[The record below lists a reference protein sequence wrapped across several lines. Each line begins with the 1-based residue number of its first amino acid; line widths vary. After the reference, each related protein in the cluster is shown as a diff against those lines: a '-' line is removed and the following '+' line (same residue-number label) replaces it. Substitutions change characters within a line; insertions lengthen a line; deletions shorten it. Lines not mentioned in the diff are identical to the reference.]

1 MNVARAAIRGA
12 FSVAFGLVILSSSGC
27 KSKSSGGLDENKPA
41 ADVTTNK
48 NAAGSTG
55 ATTGSTAATG
65 DTKEADGALCDRMK
79 GKTDFYGQWKT
90 ETDSMCEKITMLR
103 GSDKV
108 YVGGGSPIVTK
119 DKEQRVG
126 TTADVSRVV
135 LFSSIKEKN
144 EPRFFFSKVRM
155 EVSDPP
161 QFKAKGFRMT
171 PDEAAIDFAVLEK
184 TKAFTRYHYTNNS
197 EVGVPIEY
205 NGRESFY
212 EIEKDKTY
220 VVVSKAEDYIQS
232 IKEFIG
238 LIVINKIGTSDTIE
252 VFAMAQEAY
261 NNYGN
266 HDKVVSRLVTK
277 FGLEQ
282 TRGYENGLKAGELKL
297 DY

>member
-1 MNVARAAIRGA
+1 MSVTRTAICGA
-12 FSVAFGLVILSSSGC
+12 FAVGLGLVALSTQGC
-27 KSKSSGGLDENKPA
+27 KNKSSGGLDENKPA
-41 ADVTTNK
+41 PEAATNK
-48 NAAGSTG
+48 NVSGSTG
-55 ATTGSTAATG
+55 GTTGSTTASG
-65 DTKEADGALCDRMK
+65 DTKEAEGALCDRLK
-79 GKTDFYGQWKT
+79 GKSDYYTAWKA

-108 YVGGGSPIVTK
+108 YVGGGNPIVTK

-126 TTADVSRVV
+126 TTADISRVI

-144 EPRFFFSKVRM
+144 DPKYFFSKVRL

-161 QFKAKGFRMT
+161 LFKAKGFRMT
-171 PDEAAIDFAVLEK
+171 PDEADITFSVLEK
-184 TKAFTRYHYTNNS
+184 TKTFTRYSYLNES

-205 NGRESFY
+205 EGRESFY

-220 VVVSKAEDYIQS
+220 VVISKAEKFKAGIQ
-232 IKEFIG
+232 EFVG

-252 VFAMAQEAY
+252 IFAMAQEAY
-261 NNYGN
+261 SNYGN

-277 FGLEQ
+277 FGAEQ